1 MTLHRGRI
9 AEKTDPA
16 PDDLRPTGVGRT
28 ELFPAEPHSA
38 DHYRT
43 ERQRS
48 EEYRLDEELA
58 ARHAVVDVGPETEVE
73 TANWPDT
80 DDPAWDYD
88 DVILRS
94 VN

>member
-1 MTLHRGRI
+1 MTLHRERTS
-9 AEKTDPA
+9 AHTDPD
-16 PDDLRPTGVGRT
+16 PDDLCPTGVGRSDV
-28 ELFPAEPHSA
+28 FPVEPHSA

-58 ARHAVVDVGPETEVE
+58 ARHATVEVGPETEVE
-73 TANWPDT
+73 TASWPEA

>member
-1 MTLHRGRI
+1 MNMQSGRI
-9 AEKTDPA
+9 AEHTDPA

-58 ARHAVVDVGPETEVE
+58 ARQAAVDVGPETEAE
-73 TANWPDT
+73 TAVWPDAE
-80 DDPAWDYD
+80 DPAWDYD

>member
-1 MTLHRGRI
+1 MTLQRGRTS
-9 AEKTDPA
+9 EQTDPA
-16 PDDLRPTGVGRT
+16 PDDLRPTGAGRT
-28 ELFPAEPHSA
+28 DLFPAEPHSA

-58 ARHAVVDVGPETEVE
+58 ARPTAADIGPESEVE
-73 TANWPDT
+73 TASWPDAE
-80 DDPAWDYD
+80 DPSWDYD
-88 DVILRS
+88 DVIFRS

>member
-1 MTLHRGRI
+1 MNMQSGRI
-9 AEKTDPA
+9 AEQTDPA
-16 PDDLRPTGVGRT
+16 SDDLRPTGVGRT
-28 ELFPAEPHSA
+28 ELFPAEPHAA

-48 EEYRLDEELA
+48 EEYRIDEELA
-58 ARHAVVDVGPETEVE
+58 AHRAAAEVGPETEPE
-73 TANWPDT
+73 TASRLAD

>member
-1 MTLHRGRI
+1 MTTHSGRI
-9 AEKTDPA
+9 AEHTDPA
-16 PDDLRPTGVGRT
+16 PDDLHTLGVGRT
-28 ELFPAEPHSA
+28 DLFPAEPHAA

-58 ARHAVVDVGPETEVE
+58 ARQAAPDTGPGTEVE
-73 TANWPDT
+73 TAGWPDA
-80 DDPAWDYD
+80 DDPGWDYE

>member
-9 AEKTDPA
+9 TEHTDPA
-16 PDDLRPTGVGRT
+16 PDDLRPTGAGRT

-58 ARHAVVDVGPETEVE
+58 ARQSATAGPETEAE
-73 TANWPDT
+73 TPSWPDT
-80 DDPAWDYD
+80 EDPAWDYD
-88 DVILRS
+88 DVIFRS